1 MTGVDDRTRDPIFSH
16 ELHAAIVLVAN
27 ASTDYSP
34 SHVQGQARA
43 AGAEWEVVSA
53 SGLLRLVSTTIL
65 LLMDY

>member
-1 MTGVDDRTRDPIFSH
+1 M
-16 ELHAAIVLVAN
+16 LVAN

-43 AGAEWEVVSA
+43 AGAEWEVVSG